1 MAFLHKASALFIS
14 SMILAAC
21 GGQQQAQQTTPAA
34 PASGAGSAPA
44 VVATGDTIGLAVST
58 QNNPFFV
65 TLKQGAEAE
74 AAKLGLKLVVVD
86 AADDSGKQAAGVDD
100 LLQQKIKVLLIN
112 PTDSEAAAASV
123 NRANKE
129 GVPVISIDRSVQGA
143 DVAAHVASDN
153 VAGGKMAAEFIVS
166 KLASGGEIVELE
178 GIAGSSAARERGQGF
193 HEVMDNQQA
202 IKIVAKQ
209 PADFDRTKGLTVM
222 ENILQSHP
230 NIKAVFA
237 HNDEMA
243 LGAIKA
249 LEAANRKDVIVVGFD
264 ATDDAQAAVK
274 AGSMAA
280 TIAQKPAKIG
290 ELGVSI
296 AQKLIKGEA
305 VDKNIPVELELIK
318 Q

>member
-1 MAFLHKASALFIS
+1 MTFLRKASALLITGLF
-14 SMILAAC
+14 LAAC
-21 GGQQQAQQTTPAA
+21 GQQQAQTADKPADNA
-34 PASGAGSAPA
+34 AAAA
-44 VVATGDTIGLAVST
+44 GDTVGLAVST

-65 TLKQGAEAE
+65 TLKEGAEAE
-74 AAKLGLKLVVVD
+74 AQKLGLKLVVVD
-86 AADDSGKQAAGVDD
+86 AADDSGKQAAGIDD
-100 LLQQKIKVLLIN
+100 LLQQKVKVLLIN

-123 NRANKE
+123 NRATQA
-129 GVPVISIDRSVQGA
+129 GIPVVSIDRSVQGA
-143 DVAAHVASDN
+143 DVAAHIASDN
-153 VAGGKMAAEFIVS
+153 VAGGKMAADFIVS
-166 KLASGGEIVELE
+166 KLPQGGEMVELE
-178 GIAGSSAARERGQGF
+178 GIPGSSAARERGQGF
-193 HEVMDNQQA
+193 HDVMDKQQA

-243 LGAIKA
+243 LGAVKA
-249 LEAANRKDVIVVGFD
+249 LEAANKKDVIVVGFD

-274 AGSMAA
+274 AGTMAA

-290 ELGVSI
+290 ELGVST
-296 AQKLIKGEA
+296 AQKIIKGET
-305 VDKNIPVELELIK
+305 VEKSIPVELELVT

>member
-1 MAFLHKASALFIS
+1 MTFLRKASALLITGLF
-14 SMILAAC
+14 LAAC
-21 GGQQQAQQTTPAA
+21 GQQQAQTADKPADNA
-34 PASGAGSAPA
+34 AAAA
-44 VVATGDTIGLAVST
+44 GDTIGLAVST

-65 TLKQGAEAE
+65 TLKEGAEAE
-74 AAKLGLKLVVVD
+74 AQKLGLKLVVVD

-100 LLQQKIKVLLIN
+100 LLQQQVKVLLIN

-123 NRANKE
+123 NRATQA
-129 GVPVISIDRSVQGA
+129 GVPVVSIDRSVQGA
-143 DVAAHVASDN
+143 DVAAHIASDN
-153 VAGGKMAAEFIVS
+153 VAGGKMAADFIVS
-166 KLASGGEIVELE
+166 KLTEGGEMVELE
-178 GIAGSSAARERGQGF
+178 GIPGSSAARERGQGF
-193 HEVMDNQQA
+193 HEVMDKQQA

-243 LGAIKA
+243 LGAVKA
-249 LEAANRKDVIVVGFD
+249 LEAANKKDVIVVGFD

-274 AGSMAA
+274 AGTMAA

-290 ELGVSI
+290 ELGVST
-296 AQKLIKGEA
+296 AQKIIKGET
-305 VDKNIPVELELIK
+305 VEKSIPVELELVT

>member
-1 MAFLHKASALFIS
+1 MTFLRKASALLITGLF
-14 SMILAAC
+14 LAAC
-21 GGQQQAQQTTPAA
+21 GQQQAQTADKPADNA
-34 PASGAGSAPA
+34 AAAA
-44 VVATGDTIGLAVST
+44 GDTIGLAVST

-65 TLKQGAEAE
+65 TLKEGAEAE
-74 AAKLGLKLVVVD
+74 AQKLGLKLVVVD

-100 LLQQKIKVLLIN
+100 LLQQQVKVLLIN

-123 NRANKE
+123 NRAAQA
-129 GVPVISIDRSVQGA
+129 GVPVVSIDRSVQGA
-143 DVAAHVASDN
+143 DVAAHIASDN
-153 VAGGKMAAEFIVS
+153 VAGGKMAADFIVS
-166 KLASGGEIVELE
+166 KLPEGGEMVELE
-178 GIAGSSAARERGQGF
+178 GIPGSSAARERGQGF
-193 HEVMDNQQA
+193 HEVMDKQQA

-243 LGAIKA
+243 LGAVKA
-249 LEAANRKDVIVVGFD
+249 LEAANKKDVIVVGFD

-274 AGSMAA
+274 AGTMAA

-290 ELGVSI
+290 ELGVST
-296 AQKLIKGEA
+296 AQKIIKGET
-305 VDKNIPVELELIK
+305 VEKSIPVELELVT

>member
-1 MAFLHKASALFIS
+1 MTFLRKASALLITGLF
-14 SMILAAC
+14 LAAC
-21 GGQQQAQQTTPAA
+21 GQQQAQTADKPADNA
-34 PASGAGSAPA
+34 AAAA
-44 VVATGDTIGLAVST
+44 GDTIGLAVST

-65 TLKQGAEAE
+65 TLKEGAEAE
-74 AAKLGLKLVVVD
+74 AQKLGLKLVVVD

-100 LLQQKIKVLLIN
+100 LLQQKVKVLLIN

-123 NRANKE
+123 NRAAQA
-129 GVPVISIDRSVQGA
+129 GVPVVSIDRSVQGA
-143 DVAAHVASDN
+143 DVAAHIASDN
-153 VAGGKMAAEFIVS
+153 VAGGKMAADFIVS
-166 KLASGGEIVELE
+166 KLPQGGEMVELE
-178 GIAGSSAARERGQGF
+178 GIPGSSAARERGQGF
-193 HEVMDNQQA
+193 HEVMDKQQA

-243 LGAIKA
+243 LGAVKA
-249 LEAANRKDVIVVGFD
+249 LEAANKKDVIVVGFD
-264 ATDDAQAAVK
+264 STDDAQAAVK

-290 ELGVSI
+290 ELGVST
-296 AQKLIKGEA
+296 AQKIIKGET
-305 VDKNIPVELELIK
+305 VEKSIPVELELVT

>member
-1 MAFLHKASALFIS
+1 MTFLRKASALLITGLF
-14 SMILAAC
+14 LAAC
-21 GGQQQAQQTTPAA
+21 GQQQAQTADKPADNA
-34 PASGAGSAPA
+34 AAAA
-44 VVATGDTIGLAVST
+44 GDTIGLAVST

-65 TLKQGAEAE
+65 TLKEGAEAE
-74 AAKLGLKLVVVD
+74 AQKLGLKLVVVD

-100 LLQQKIKVLLIN
+100 LLQQQVKVLLIN

-123 NRANKE
+123 NRAAQA
-129 GVPVISIDRSVQGA
+129 GVPVVSIDRSVQGA
-143 DVAAHVASDN
+143 DVAAHIASDN
-153 VAGGKMAAEFIVS
+153 VAGGKMAADFIVS
-166 KLASGGEIVELE
+166 KLPEGGEMVELE
-178 GIAGSSAARERGQGF
+178 GIPGSSAARERGQGF
-193 HEVMDNQQA
+193 HEVMDKQQA

-243 LGAIKA
+243 LGAVKA
-249 LEAANRKDVIVVGFD
+249 LEAANKKDVIVVGFD

-290 ELGVSI
+290 ELGVST
-296 AQKLIKGEA
+296 AQKIIKGET
-305 VDKNIPVELELIK
+305 VEKSIPVELELVT

>member
-1 MAFLHKASALFIS
+1 MTFLRKASALLITGLF
-14 SMILAAC
+14 LAAC
-21 GGQQQAQQTTPAA
+21 GQQQAQTADKPADNA
-34 PASGAGSAPA
+34 AAAA
-44 VVATGDTIGLAVST
+44 GDTIGLAVST

-65 TLKQGAEAE
+65 TLKEGVEAE
-74 AAKLGLKLVVVD
+74 AQKLGLKLVVVD

-100 LLQQKIKVLLIN
+100 LLQQKVKVLLIN

-123 NRANKE
+123 NRAAQA
-129 GVPVISIDRSVQGA
+129 GVPVVSIDRSVQGA
-143 DVAAHVASDN
+143 DVAAHIASDN
-153 VAGGKMAAEFIVS
+153 VAGGKMAADFIVS
-166 KLASGGEIVELE
+166 KLPQGGEMVELE
-178 GIAGSSAARERGQGF
+178 GIPGSSAARERGQGF
-193 HEVMDNQQA
+193 HEVMDKQQA

-243 LGAIKA
+243 LGAVKA
-249 LEAANRKDVIVVGFD
+249 LEAANKKDVIVVGFD
-264 ATDDAQAAVK
+264 STDDAQAAVK

-290 ELGVSI
+290 ELGVST
-296 AQKLIKGEA
+296 AQKIIKGET
-305 VDKNIPVELELIK
+305 VEKSIPVELELVT

>member
-1 MAFLHKASALFIS
+1 MTFLRKASALLITGLF
-14 SMILAAC
+14 LAAC
-21 GGQQQAQQTTPAA
+21 GQQQAQTADKPADNA
-34 PASGAGSAPA
+34 AAAA
-44 VVATGDTIGLAVST
+44 GDTIGLAVST

-65 TLKQGAEAE
+65 TLKEGAEAE
-74 AAKLGLKLVVVD
+74 AQKLGLKLVVVD

-100 LLQQKIKVLLIN
+100 LLQQQVKVLLIN

-123 NRANKE
+123 NRATQA
-129 GVPVISIDRSVQGA
+129 GVPVVSIDRSVQGA
-143 DVAAHVASDN
+143 DVAAHIASDN
-153 VAGGKMAAEFIVS
+153 VAGGKMAADFIVS
-166 KLASGGEIVELE
+166 KLPEGGEMVELE
-178 GIAGSSAARERGQGF
+178 GIPGSSAARERGQGF
-193 HEVMDNQQA
+193 HEVMDKQQA

-243 LGAIKA
+243 LGAVKA
-249 LEAANRKDVIVVGFD
+249 LEAANKKDVIVVGFD

-290 ELGVSI
+290 ELGVST
-296 AQKLIKGEA
+296 AQKIIKGET
-305 VDKNIPVELELIK
+305 VEKSIPVELELVT

>member
-1 MAFLHKASALFIS
+1 MTFLRKASALLITGLF
-14 SMILAAC
+14 LAAC
-21 GGQQQAQQTTPAA
+21 GQQQAQTADKPADKA
-34 PASGAGSAPA
+34 AAAA
-44 VVATGDTIGLAVST
+44 GDTVGLAVST

-65 TLKQGAEAE
+65 TLKEGAEAE
-74 AAKLGLKLVVVD
+74 AQKLGLKLVVVD

-100 LLQQKIKVLLIN
+100 LLQQQVKVLLIN

-123 NRANKE
+123 NRAAQA
-129 GVPVISIDRSVQGA
+129 GVPVVSIDRSVQGA
-143 DVAAHVASDN
+143 DVAAHIASDN
-153 VAGGKMAAEFIVS
+153 VAGGKMAADFIVS
-166 KLASGGEIVELE
+166 KLPEGGEMVELE
-178 GIAGSSAARERGQGF
+178 GIPGSSAARERGQGF
-193 HEVMDNQQA
+193 HEVMDKQQA

-243 LGAIKA
+243 LGAVKA
-249 LEAANRKDVIVVGFD
+249 LEAANKKDVIVVGFD

-290 ELGVSI
+290 ELGVST
-296 AQKLIKGEA
+296 AQKIIKGET
-305 VDKNIPVELELIK
+305 VEKSIPVELELVT

>member
-1 MAFLHKASALFIS
+1 MTFLRKASALLITGLF
-14 SMILAAC
+14 LAAC
-21 GGQQQAQQTTPAA
+21 GQQQAQTADKPADNA
-34 PASGAGSAPA
+34 AAAA
-44 VVATGDTIGLAVST
+44 GDTIGLAVST

-65 TLKQGAEAE
+65 TLKEGAEAE
-74 AAKLGLKLVVVD
+74 AQKLGLKLVVVD

-100 LLQQKIKVLLIN
+100 LLQQQVKVLLIN

-123 NRANKE
+123 NRATQA
-129 GVPVISIDRSVQGA
+129 GVPVVSIDRSVQGA
-143 DVAAHVASDN
+143 DVAAHIASDN
-153 VAGGKMAAEFIVS
+153 VAGGKMAADFIVS
-166 KLASGGEIVELE
+166 KLPEGGEMVELE
-178 GIAGSSAARERGQGF
+178 GIPGSSAARERGQGF
-193 HEVMDNQQA
+193 HEVMDKQQA

-243 LGAIKA
+243 LGAVKA
-249 LEAANRKDVIVVGFD
+249 LEAANKKDVIVVGFD

-274 AGSMAA
+274 AGTMAA

-290 ELGVSI
+290 ELGVST
-296 AQKLIKGEA
+296 AQKIIKGET
-305 VDKNIPVELELIK
+305 VEKSIPVELELVT

>member
-1 MAFLHKASALFIS
+1 MTFLRKASALLITGLF
-14 SMILAAC
+14 LAAC
-21 GGQQQAQQTTPAA
+21 GQQQAQTADKPADNA
-34 PASGAGSAPA
+34 AAAA
-44 VVATGDTIGLAVST
+44 GDTVGLAVST

-65 TLKQGAEAE
+65 TLKEGAEAE
-74 AAKLGLKLVVVD
+74 AQKLGLKLVVVD
-86 AADDSGKQAAGVDD
+86 ASDDSGKQAAGVDD
-100 LLQQKIKVLLIN
+100 LLQQKVKVLLIN

-123 NRANKE
+123 NRAAQA
-129 GVPVISIDRSVQGA
+129 GIPVVSIDRSVQGA
-143 DVAAHVASDN
+143 DVAAHIASDN
-153 VAGGKMAAEFIVS
+153 VAGGKMAAEFIVG
-166 KLASGGEIVELE
+166 KLPEGGEMVELA

-193 HEVMDNQQA
+193 HEVMDKQQA

-243 LGAIKA
+243 LGAVKA
-249 LEAANRKDVIVVGFD
+249 LEAANKKDVIVVGFD

-274 AGSMAA
+274 AGTMAA

-290 ELGVSI
+290 ELGVST
-296 AQKLIKGEA
+296 AQKIIKGET
-305 VDKNIPVELELIK
+305 VEKNIPVELELVT

>member
-1 MAFLHKASALFIS
+1 MTFLRKASALLITGLF
-14 SMILAAC
+14 LAAC
-21 GGQQQAQQTTPAA
+21 GQQQAQTADKPADNA
-34 PASGAGSAPA
+34 AAAA
-44 VVATGDTIGLAVST
+44 GDTIGLAVST

-65 TLKQGAEAE
+65 TLKEGAEAE
-74 AAKLGLKLVVVD
+74 AQKLGLKLVVVD

-100 LLQQKIKVLLIN
+100 LLQQQVKVLLIN

-123 NRANKE
+123 NRAAQA
-129 GVPVISIDRSVQGA
+129 GVPVVSIDRSVQGA
-143 DVAAHVASDN
+143 DVAAHIASDN
-153 VAGGKMAAEFIVS
+153 VAGGKIAADFIVS
-166 KLASGGEIVELE
+166 KLPEGGEMVELE
-178 GIAGSSAARERGQGF
+178 GIPGSSAARERGQGF
-193 HEVMDNQQA
+193 HEVMDKQQA

-243 LGAIKA
+243 LGAVKA
-249 LEAANRKDVIVVGFD
+249 LEAANKKDVIVVGFD

-290 ELGVSI
+290 ELGVST
-296 AQKLIKGEA
+296 AQKIIKGET
-305 VDKNIPVELELIK
+305 VEKSIPVELELVT